1 MNLEDL
7 EKIKAN
13 EAGLS
18 ESNYLFQSFTN
29 KDNTRHYAS
38 RGVTPKQ
45 APTPKSSKSKG
56 GTKTFDFDS
65 ERSFESFVNE
75 IEDHKAVEK
84 DFQEFFV
91 Q

>member
-1 MNLEDL
+1 M
-7 EKIKAN
+7 
-13 EAGLS
+13 
-18 ESNYLFQSFTN
+18 
-29 KDNTRHYAS
+29 
-38 RGVTPKQ
+38 TPKQ

-75 IEDHKAVEK
+75 IEDHETVRK

-91 Q
+91 QQEYNDVIENEQSNFPQEEAKQDT